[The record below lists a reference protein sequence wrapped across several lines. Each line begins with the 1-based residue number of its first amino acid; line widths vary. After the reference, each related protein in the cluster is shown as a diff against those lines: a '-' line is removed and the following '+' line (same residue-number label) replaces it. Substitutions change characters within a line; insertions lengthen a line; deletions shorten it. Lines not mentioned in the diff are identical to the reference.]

1 MTEPNDWT
9 GTPTTAILVAM
20 EEAER
25 LFSTST
31 FQNLKLDGIAE
42 LYNSAEE
49 ELIKRG
55 HYNK

>member
-1 MTEPNDWT
+1 MSEPNDWT
-9 GTPTTAILVAM
+9 DTPTSAILLAM

-55 HYNK
+55 YYE